1 MKQTQKA
8 PKWVMAGV
16 LGVVVLS
23 CIPGIMLSVGLIT
36 PETIS
41 FSDEYGQSVSSSFVP
56 GLWMLNVIAVFFF
69 ITTTVLSFVKR
80 WNKAVAIGSIILVLS
95 NLADIWIG
103 IMYSTASS
111 YEELM
116 MASNTARIVGFVGTL
131 LYVVGNLLI
140 AFNTSISNLTKIL
153 FAIFVVIFSLVFL
166 IPFPP
171 AIYSGI
177 SNALTIIKPVFALVL
192 LYLCVTSKQRQI
204 V

>member
-1 MKQTQKA
+1 MKQAQKA
-8 PKWVMAGV
+8 PNWVMAGV
-16 LGVVVLS
+16 LGVIVLS

-95 NLADIWIG
+95 NLAEIWIG

-131 LYVVGNLLI
+131 LYVAGNLLI

-192 LYLCVTSKQRQI
+192 LYLCVTSKQRKI

>member
-1 MKQTQKA
+1 MKQAQKA
-8 PKWVMAGV
+8 PNWVMAGV

-95 NLADIWIG
+95 NLAEIWIG

-131 LYVVGNLLI
+131 LYVAGNLLI

-153 FAIFVVIFSLVFL
+153 FAVFVVIFSLVFL
-166 IPFPP
+166 ISFPP

-204 V
+204 E